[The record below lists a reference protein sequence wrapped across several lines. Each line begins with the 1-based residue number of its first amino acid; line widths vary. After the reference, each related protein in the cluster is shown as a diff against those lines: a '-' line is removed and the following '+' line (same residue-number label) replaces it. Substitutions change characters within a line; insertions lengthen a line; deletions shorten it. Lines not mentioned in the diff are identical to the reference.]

1 MTQQVLRGQA
11 RGKLRQEVEYML
23 HKGTCDNAYLLT
35 PPGAVALVDVPYEA
49 YADKFGENSRS
60 RVRGKKDQK
69 RHAHAVEALAGA
81 TSLGALTHVV
91 ITHLDPKAIP
101 TLVRLGP

>member
-1 MTQQVLRGQA
+1 
-11 RGKLRQEVEYML
+11 ML
-23 HKGTCDNAYLLT
+23 HKGTCENAYLLT

-49 YADKFGENSRS
+49 YADKFGEPAGAWLG
-60 RVRGKKDQK
+60 GKGIKK
-69 RHAHAVEALAGA
+69 GIHAHAVEALAGA
-81 TSLGALTHVV
+81 TPLGALTHVV